1 MFNFK
6 DTFNSFLIF
15 LNAFVY
21 LICTNVSAQTLE
33 ITEIKFNGVKSFDT
47 GELIDLLHS
56 GEGDDFDARL
66 VKLDKIL
73 LTNYYRTQGFLTFSI
88 YDSLIVD
95 KTKATV
101 KILYDVT
108 EGQRYFLGR
117 VEIAGNELFS
127 DEKLINTFKGFIPG
141 NPFDEGAI
149 KAANQA
155 LEDLYH
161 NNGKPFVKL
170 TFDYEIESD
179 SLVVIKCSIKE
190 NQTVTI
196 KDMEYVGLNLVK
208 SFIIYRELSLKRGD
222 IYSKEKLARSHRN
235 LYRTGLIEYVRFEL
249 KPTAE
254 DSTMAIL
261 LVQIQE
267 KDPRWVG
274 VSVGFTHEDEESYGN
289 KLEFSLEGG
298 HRNLFG
304 TGRSI
309 SLHLVPSLAF
319 DVNTKKAVNPDN
331 HITFIFVEPWIGYT
345 RTPGVFL
352 IDYHLYRPLNSAD
365 FNALRFNFSVS
376 REISEILDL
385 SGSLEA
391 KLVTVLEE
399 GEIDTTLVEYAN
411 RNQVYT
417 VSLYGKRDNRNNFFS
432 PTNGSFTDLSLGYSY
447 SVGKLDDGSTDIKTY
462 ITLISAWRRY
472 QPLKWKPFKKRE
484 GITLATRIK
493 GGALIEFGPTKAIP
507 ISDLFFAGGAT
518 TVRGYQEQLLGP
530 TTYDSEGFK
539 YKALGGKLIFLAN
552 AEFRVPIWWLFV
564 GEIFLDAGNVWR
576 EIDEFDPKEIKFST
590 GLGIALLTPVG
601 PVRFDYGIKLNKI
614 ASDKSADAFHFG
626 LYFAF

>member
-1 MFNFK
+1 MLNSK
-6 DTFNSFLIF
+6 DRFRALFVLVLAIF
-15 LNAFVY
+15 CLSHSYAF
-21 LICTNVSAQTLE
+21 AQTLE
-33 ITEIKFNGVKSFDT
+33 ITEIKFKGVKSFET
-47 GELIDLLHS
+47 GDLIELLHS
-56 GEGDDFDARL
+56 EEDDEFDARL

-73 LTNYYRTQGFLTFSI
+73 LTNFYRTQGFLIFSI
-88 YDSLIVD
+88 YDSLIVN
-95 KTKATV
+95 KSKGTV

-108 EGQRYFLGR
+108 EGQRYYLGR
-117 VEIAGNELFS
+117 VEIEGNELFS
-127 DEKLINTFKGFIPG
+127 YEKLLSNFEGFITG

-149 KAANQA
+149 KAANQT

-161 NNGKPFVKL
+161 NNGKPFVNLK
-170 TFDYEIESD
+170 FDYEIESD
-179 SLVVIKCSIKE
+179 SLIVIKCSIKE
-190 NQTVTI
+190 NQTITI
-196 KDMEYVGLNLVK
+196 QDVEYVGLNLVK
-208 SFIIYRELSLKRGD
+208 SFIIYRELSLKRWD
-222 IYSKEKLARSHRN
+222 IYSKEKLAKSHRN

-249 KPTAE
+249 KPTVE

-261 LVQIQE
+261 RVQIQE

-319 DVNTKKAVNPDN
+319 DVNTNKALNPDN
-331 HITFIFVEPWIGYT
+331 HVSFIFVEPWIGYT

-352 IDYHLYRPLNSAD
+352 VDYHLYRPQNSAN
-365 FNALRFNFSVS
+365 FNALRFNFGVH
-376 REISEILDL
+376 REISEILNL

-391 KLVTVLEE
+391 KLVTVFGE
-399 GEIDTTLVEYAN
+399 GEIDTTLAQDAD

-417 VSLYGKRDNRNNFFS
+417 VSLYGKRDKRNNFFS
-432 PTNGSFTDLSLGYSY
+432 PTNGSFTDVSLGYSY

-484 GITLATRIK
+484 GITLATRVK
-493 GGALIEFGPTKAIP
+493 GGALIEFGPTKTIP

-530 TTYDSEGFK
+530 TTYDSEGLK

-576 EIDEFDPKEIKFST
+576 EIDDFNPKEIKFST